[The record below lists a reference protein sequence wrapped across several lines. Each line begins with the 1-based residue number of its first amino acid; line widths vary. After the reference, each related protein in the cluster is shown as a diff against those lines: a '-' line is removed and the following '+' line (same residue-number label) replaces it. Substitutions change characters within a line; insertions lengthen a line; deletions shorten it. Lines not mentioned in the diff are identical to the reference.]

1 MGLDKRFRK
10 GLSSFA
16 GMVSEMAY
24 LPSDGASYL
33 PLEMQYMARGSMDP
47 LVGSGS
53 SLGERSALIGHG
65 DVGSE
70 GS

>member
-1 MGLDKRFRK
+1 
-10 GLSSFA
+10 
-16 GMVSEMAY
+16 MVSEMAY

-33 PLEMQYMARGSMDP
+33 PLEMHYMARGSMDP

-53 SLGERSALIGHG
+53 SLGTALIGHG